1 MSILK
6 EVKEYWQVFDY
17 IEEDC
22 YDTEFKWKV
31 HEELPDS
38 SSYKSENARKNIE
51 HYESINMFN
60 EAELWYEELLRLQT
74 EYPLTHAT
82 GGNDG

>member
-6 EVKEYWQVFDY
+6 EVRDYWQVSDY
-17 IEEDC
+17 IEED
-22 YDTEFKWKV
+22 YDTEFKWEV

-51 HYESINMFN
+51 YYESVNMFN
-60 EAELWYEELLRLQT
+60 EAELWLRELLRLET
-74 EYPLTHAT
+74 EYPLIHTT
-82 GGNDG
+82 GGNDE